1 MSVKN
6 YYTYFEN
13 KIMIDTQNPFVYN
26 WYTKIGGKNA
36 IMGELR
42 VEKRGEKWQ
51 YRFEIA
57 KSDGK
62 RKRISKSG
70 FTTKGAAIEAG
81 TKAKAEYDNAG
92 SIILNTE
99 ISVHDYLQIWLEQY
113 CKINLKSTTY
123 EGYKK
128 KIRLYI
134 DPEIGKYKLSSI
146 SPNTLQNYINKI
158 FNEGFSRNTLASIK
172 GILTNSFKY
181 AVQPLKYIKSSP
193 MEYVKLPLANA
204 KSDIPTRTKE
214 RLSITKED
222 FNKIIARFPENTSQY
237 IPLQLGYRCGLR
249 LGETFALDIIND
261 FDINEHTITINHQV
275 QYDDNNKTW
284 YLSNPKY
291 NSTRTIELDDI
302 IYKILKEKNNMI

>member
-172 GILTNSFKY
+172 GILTNMCVCMCVHACMY
-181 AVQPLKYIKSSP
+181 MCVCICVHVCI
-193 MEYVKLPLANA
+193 YVC
-204 KSDIPTRTKE
+204 ICVC
-214 RLSITKED
+214 I
-222 FNKIIARFPENTSQY
+222 
-237 IPLQLGYRCGLR
+237 
-249 LGETFALDIIND
+249 
-261 FDINEHTITINHQV
+261 
-275 QYDDNNKTW
+275 
-284 YLSNPKY
+284 
-291 NSTRTIELDDI
+291 
-302 IYKILKEKNNMI
+302 